1 MPELFEQKTDKA
13 GRVRCRLVKE
23 QVTQEPVPPVAVKRK
38 IPSLLAGLGQT
49 AGAVGVDY
57 QIMRNARNPVVQAQ
71 AAISMLHGIDSLLK
85 TLRG

>member
-1 MPELFEQKTDKA
+1 MSELFEQKTDKA

-23 QVTQEPVPPVAVKRK
+23 NAAQLPPTPKVRPVPA
-38 IPSLLAGLGQT
+38 LLAGLGKT

-71 AAISMLHGIDSLLK
+71 AALSMLHGIDSLLK